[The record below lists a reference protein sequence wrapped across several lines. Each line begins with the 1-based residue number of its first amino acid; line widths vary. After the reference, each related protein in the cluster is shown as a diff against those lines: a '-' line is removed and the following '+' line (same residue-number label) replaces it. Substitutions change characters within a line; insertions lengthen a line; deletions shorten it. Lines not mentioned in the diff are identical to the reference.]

1 MAWLVPVAEEAVGLA
16 EGLVVP
22 VAVGGLVEEKG
33 AERRARTDA
42 LGQVRLTAQAPT
54 SHRRKLDSDIHRM

>member
-16 EGLVVP
+16 ADLVVP

-42 LGQVRLTAQAPT
+42 LLCFALTRLTNQAGTQP
-54 SHRRKLDSDIHRM
+54 S